1 MLTRNAI
8 FMSID
13 QNFLPC
19 IRICLS
25 SIEHFYYNHPEIII
39 VHTDLTDEQ
48 IKELSNITSNITFLN
63 NECKKAWPVMDHLKW
78 VVNPDV
84 FYARF
89 LLWKDSRF
97 DKYDNILHLDWDTI
111 VTWSLDSI
119 FKKKSFYMVKEAYLW
134 DDQLFYNFYD
144 EELQKTLLKDWIN
157 IKNREWNAWVFLLP
171 KDLRTRDNYKELT
184 KILDK
189 YSKWI
194 KWADQSI
201 INIWMYKHEL
211 KLYQSYIY
219 NYQHRFLVKKWWIPK
234 TTKIIHFNWIDSNIR
249 EECMKKLF
257 NVIKSKSNIKDYLSF
272 YLKHING

>member
-1 MLTRNAI
+1 MPTRNAV

-13 QNFLPC
+13 QKFLPC
-19 IRICLS
+19 VRICLS
-25 SIEHFYYNHPEIII
+25 SIEHFYRNHPEIII
-39 VHTDLTDEQ
+39 VHTDLTNEQ
-48 IKELSNITSNITFLN
+48 IEELSNITSNITFLK
-63 NECKKAWPVMDHLKW
+63 NECEKVWPVMDHLKW
-78 VVNPDV
+78 AVNPGV

-89 LLWKDSRF
+89 LLWKDPRF

-111 VTWSLDSI
+111 ITWLLDSI

-134 DDQLFYNFYD
+134 DDQLFYDFYD

-157 IKNREWNAWVFLLP
+157 IENREWNAWVFLLP
-171 KDLRTRDNYKELT
+171 KDLRTRDNYKELVG
-184 KILDK
+184 ILDR

-219 NYQHRFLVKKWWIPK
+219 NYQHRFLVRKWWIPK
-234 TTKIIHFNWIDSNIR
+234 TTKIVHFNWIDSSIR
-249 EECMKKLF
+249 EDCMKKFF
-257 NVIKSKSNIKDYLSF
+257 NVIKTKSDIKDYLSF
-272 YLKHING
+272 YLKRING